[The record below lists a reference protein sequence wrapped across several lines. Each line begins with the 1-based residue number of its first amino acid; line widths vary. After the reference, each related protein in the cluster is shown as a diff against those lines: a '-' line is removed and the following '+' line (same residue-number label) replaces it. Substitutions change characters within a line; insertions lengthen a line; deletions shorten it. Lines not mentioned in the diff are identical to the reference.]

1 VSGLAATTGNALN
14 YTMTVPA
21 GATNLVFRTSGGTG
35 DADLYVRFGS
45 APTTTTYTCRSWASG
60 NTETCS
66 VPVQAGTWY
75 VMVRAY
81 ATFSGVTLT
90 GSYTP

>member
-1 VSGLAATTGNALN
+1 MLDALI
-14 YTMTVPA
+14 TEV
-21 GATNLVFRTSGGTG
+21 
-35 DADLYVRFGS
+35 
-45 APTTTTYTCRSWASG
+45 APWASG

-81 ATFSGVTLT
+81 ATFSGGTLT